1 MARGLGTWV
10 SNSGDKRGAGGPGG
24 DTIVLVVAVV
34 NADGNQT
41 TRNA

>member
-1 MARGLGTWV
+1 MGQEE
-10 SNSGDKRGAGGPGG
+10 PGG